1 MAASTAISNAT
12 RLDEIGFTEF
22 TTKLVSDVFDSL
34 IAANIRQ
41 QQAYIELLTETSKSL
56 SAYINDTKDDIGPGE
71 IMQLLSAALPPDNP
85 TADSPPS
92 KVAPT
97 GTLTAADATALND
110 ALEVTGGGVDNDNK
124 VASAGAMT
132 QAKYDAILE
141 AVAVRLAANK
151 YTLLQEM
158 VRQGMLRLVVNDGT
172 IETRLSFN
180 TYGSDYYA
188 RNASSTSR
196 NQFSFRA
203 SAASGGLVSA
213 WVKASASTSY
223 NSLRV
228 STESSTSSSSTTTSV
243 NITGGVRINFKT
255 DYLPLVPVQ

>member
-1 MAASTAISNAT
+1 MPASNAISNAT

-41 QQAYIELLTETSKSL
+41 QQAYVDLLRETSKSL
-56 SAYINDTKDDIGPGE
+56 STYINDTKDDIGPGE
-71 IMQLLSAALPPDNP
+71 IMQLLSAALPPENP

-92 KVAPT
+92 KVTPSA
-97 GTLTAADATALND
+97 TLTAADATALNN
-110 ALEVTGGGVDNDNK
+110 ALEVTGGDVDADNK
-124 VASAGAMT
+124 VASAGAVT

-141 AVAVRLAANK
+141 AVAVRVAANK

-158 VRQGMLRLVVNDGT
+158 VRQGMLRLVVEDGT
-172 IETRLSFN
+172 IETRLNFN
-180 TYGSDYYA
+180 TYGSDYFA
-188 RNASSTSR
+188 RNSSTTSR
-196 NQFSFRA
+196 NEFSFRA
-203 SAASGGLVSA
+203 SAGSGSLVSA

-223 NSLRV
+223 NTLRV
-228 STESSTSSSSTTTSV
+228 STANATTTGSTTTSV
-243 NITGGVRINFKT
+243 NIFGGVRINFKT